1 MAQYATG
8 TAELRGDRVSWPG
21 RLAFGVGDYSLNLVW
36 QGTALFL
43 LYVYTDVFGI
53 APATAGAIYLAAM
66 VWDAVTDPLVAALVD
81 RTRTRIGRYRPWLV
95 GGSIPLAV
103 SYPLAFS
110 GPGDSGIDPAIWALA
125 THVLLRTCY
134 TIVGVPFAS
143 LQARLTGDAR
153 ERTTIA
159 GFRMAGAALGALT
172 VVFVTPLLV
181 GVYGEGREAEAYS
194 VAASVAGV
202 ILAAGVLYCAWAI
215 KEPSGEESAPTG
227 SLGTDLA
234 GLPSMLLRNGPLLRV
249 LAIVVI
255 GSICLAM
262 FSKNLLYYFKYVAER
277 EDLTV
282 WALTMPAGLLLFTIP
297 FWVWR
302 AAKTSKARALCEGSI
317 IAFAGYLMFWL
328 VPAEQVAFLFSAI
341 AIIGVGGG
349 ALPVLFWSMLP
360 DTVEYGELQTG
371 ERAEARI
378 FGFAA
383 FAQKAA
389 VGVNALLLGFVL
401 DLVGFVANEPQ
412 TDITLTAIE
421 AVMVFVPM
429 LGTLFIIIISLGY
442 PLDGE
447 RHAAI
452 RKQLKEGEAATP
464 TCADA

>member
-1 MAQYATG
+1 MAQDSNGAIWLG
-8 TAELRGDRVSWPG
+8 GDRIGWPG

-53 APATAGAIYLAAM
+53 APTTAGAIYLAAM
-66 VWDAVTDPLVAALVD
+66 VWDAVTDPVVAALVD
-81 RTRTRIGRYRPWLV
+81 RTRTGIGRYRPWLIC
-95 GGSIPLAV
+95 GSIPLAI

-134 TIVGVPFAS
+134 TVVGVPFAS

-153 ERTTIA
+153 ERTIIA
-159 GFRMAGAALGALT
+159 GFRMAGAALGGLT

-181 GVYGEGREAEAYS
+181 GAYGEGREAEAYS
-194 VAASVAGV
+194 VAASVAGS

-215 KEPSGEESAPTG
+215 KEPDDEESTPTG
-227 SLGTDLA
+227 NLGADLA
-234 GLPSMLLRNGPLLRV
+234 ALPSLLAKNGPLMRV

-282 WALTMPAGLLLFTIP
+282 WALTMPAGLLLLTVP
-297 FWVWR
+297 FWVSR
-302 AAKTSKARALCEGSI
+302 AARTSKARALREGSI
-317 IAFAGYLMFWL
+317 IACAGYLIFWFA
-328 VPAEQVAFLFSAI
+328 PAEQLSLLFGTI
-341 AIIGVGGG
+341 AIIGIGGG

-360 DTVEYGELQTG
+360 DTVEYGELYTG

-389 VGVNALLLGFVL
+389 VGINALLLGFVL
-401 DLVGFVANEPQ
+401 DLSGFVVNQSQ
-412 TDITLTAIE
+412 TDATLTAIE

-429 LGTLFIIIISLGY
+429 LGTFFIILISLGY
-442 PLDGE
+442 SLDGE
-447 RHAAI
+447 SHAAI
-452 RKQLKEGEAATP
+452 RKQLKEGKAATP
-464 TCADA
+464 TGAGE